1 MPVGMRTLTAD
12 CIAIIGTSCRFPGVS
27 SAAEFWE
34 LLKGGRSVVP
44 GKLERVEEF
53 DPGFFGVSPR
63 EAAAMDPQQRLALEL
78 AWEALED
85 SGIAPPSL
93 QGRSTGVFVGAMWDD
108 YAMLTHRQ
116 APAAVGQYAM
126 TGLARSIIANRVSY
140 ALGLRGPSIT
150 VDTGQSSSLVAVH
163 QAAQALRTGEC
174 TLALAGG
181 VNLALAPESAE
192 RSEKFGGLSPDGECR
207 TFDAQANGYVRGEGG
222 GIVVLKRLSAA
233 LTDGDR
239 ILCVI
244 RGSAVNNDG
253 GGPGL
258 TVPHQAAQEEVI
270 GLACARAGI
279 DPAAV
284 QYVELHGTGTRVG
297 DRIEAAALGTAFG
310 RERPSGNPLRVGSVK
325 TNLGH
330 LEGAAGVAGLI
341 KAVLSI
347 RYRLI
352 PASLNFTE
360 PPADIPLDSLRVRV
374 QTELGT
380 WPREADSLVAG
391 VSSFGMGGTN
401 AHVIV
406 EEAPEVSGSV
416 SEGAVVVPSVVPWVV
431 SGRGEGALRAQA
443 ERLLSCLGEGV
454 SLVDV
459 GLSLVG
465 RAALEDRAV
474 VIGSS
479 GEELVAG
486 LEALARGE
494 SAPGLVAG
502 GAMGGRLAVLFSGQ
516 GSQRLGMGRELYER
530 FPVFA
535 EAFDEVCAALDAELA
550 AGVGVRDVVFGS
562 QAGLLDRTVFT
573 QAALFAVEVAL
584 FRLTESL
591 GVRPDFVGGHSV
603 GELVAAHVA
612 GVWSLEDAARLVAA
626 RGRLMDALPA
636 GGAMVAVEATE
647 EEVEGLLAGREGRVG
662 VAALNGPTSVVV
674 SGDEDAVTALAAEL
688 SAQGRRAKRLAVSH
702 AFHSPRMEPMLE
714 EFR

>member
-1 MPVGMRTLTAD
+1 MSVDMRVLTD
-12 CIAIIGTSCRFPGVS
+12 DYIAIIGTSCRFPGVS
-27 SAAEFWE
+27 SVAEFWQ
-34 LLKGGRSVVP
+34 LLKDGRSVVP
-44 GKLERVEEF
+44 GKMEKVEEF
-53 DPGFFGVSPR
+53 DPSFFGVSPR

-116 APAAVGQYAM
+116 APAAVGQHAM

-140 ALGLRGPSIT
+140 VLGLRGPSIT

-163 QAAQALRTGEC
+163 QAAQALRGGEC

-181 VNLALAPESAE
+181 VNLVLAPESTE
-192 RSEKFGGLSPDGECR
+192 RSQKFGGLSPDGECR

-222 GIVVLKRLSAA
+222 GIVVLKRLSEAIA
-233 LTDGDR
+233 DGDR
-239 ILCVI
+239 ILCII

-279 DPAAV
+279 DPTAV

-297 DRIEAAALGTAFG
+297 DRVEAAALGAAFG
-310 RERPSGNPLRVGSVK
+310 RGRPSGNPLRVGSVK

-347 RYRLI
+347 RHGLI
-352 PASLNFTE
+352 PASLNFKE
-360 PPADIPLDSLRVRV
+360 PPADIPLDSLRLRV
-374 QTELGT
+374 QTELET
-380 WPREADSLVAG
+380 WPQEADSRVAG

-416 SEGAVVVPSVVPWVV
+416 VEGAGVVPSVVPSVVPWVV

-443 ERLLSCLGEGV
+443 GRLLSCVGEGV

-459 GLSLVG
+459 GWSLAG
-465 RAALEDRAV
+465 RAA
-474 VIGSS
+474 
-479 GEELVAG
+479 
-486 LEALARGE
+486 
-494 SAPGLVAG
+494 
-502 GAMGGRLAVLFSGQ
+502 
-516 GSQRLGMGRELYER
+516 
-530 FPVFA
+530 
-535 EAFDEVCAALDAELA
+535 
-550 AGVGVRDVVFGS
+550 
-562 QAGLLDRTVFT
+562 
-573 QAALFAVEVAL
+573 
-584 FRLTESL
+584 
-591 GVRPDFVGGHSV
+591 
-603 GELVAAHVA
+603 
-612 GVWSLEDAARLVAA
+612 
-626 RGRLMDALPA
+626 
-636 GGAMVAVEATE
+636 
-647 EEVEGLLAGREGRVG
+647 
-662 VAALNGPTSVVV
+662 
-674 SGDEDAVTALAAEL
+674 
-688 SAQGRRAKRLAVSH
+688 
-702 AFHSPRMEPMLE
+702 
-714 EFR
+714 